1 MVNQAQL
8 YLLGD
13 ESYDFAPKLRAL
25 VNAHG
30 DPILT
35 AFFEQS
41 FYAIRSEIGQLPQ
54 EQRSTFPPFRTLGE
68 LVSKHIEGDLSPAF
82 QTALSCIYQIGTFMK
97 CVSLDPVKTNG

>member
-1 MVNQAQL
+1 MVTQAQL

-25 VNAHG
+25 ITAHG

-41 FYAIRSEIGQLPQ
+41 FYAIRSEISQLPH
-54 EQRSTFPPFRTLGE
+54 EQRSTFPPFRTLAE
-68 LVSKHIEGDLSPAF
+68 LLSKHIECDLSPAF
-82 QTALSCIYQIGTFMK
+82 QTALSCIYQIGSFIK
-97 CVSLDPVKTNG
+97 CVLIEHV